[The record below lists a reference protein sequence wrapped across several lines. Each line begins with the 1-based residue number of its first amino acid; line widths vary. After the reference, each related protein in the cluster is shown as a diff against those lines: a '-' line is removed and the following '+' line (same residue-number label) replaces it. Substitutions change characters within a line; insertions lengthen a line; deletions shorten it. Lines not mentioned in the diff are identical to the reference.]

1 MASDCVVISPSGPIN
16 GASLSAA
23 LDCNGVSLS
32 NATLI
37 TGAPPN
43 TAGKYFGTV
52 IVLGLLNP
60 PIAVKDVQAACTH
73 LKTGGQLVVFLPE
86 SQDSGRRLA
95 VMSGC
100 TSASTTAVDVAGTS
114 CVMTTARKPDV
125 SMGAKSSISQAQTT
139 TTWKIA
145 VDEDDED
152 LMDDDELLTEEDRK
166 PAEPP
171 KNDCSTSKKAC
182 ANCSCGRAEAEA
194 AGVKMQLTQDMI
206 ENPQSACGSC
216 GLGDAFRCATC
227 PYRGL
232 PSFQPGKKIELPS
245 NFLLADV

>member
-1 MASDCVVISPSGPIN
+1 MT

-23 LDCNGVSLS
+23 LDCSGISLS
-32 NATLI
+32 NTTLI
-37 TGAPPN
+37 TGAPPS
-43 TAGKYFGTV
+43 TAGSLYATV
-52 IVLGLLNP
+52 IILGLLNP

-73 LKTGGQLVVFLPE
+73 LKTGGQLVLLVPT

-100 TSASTTAVDVAGTS
+100 TSAATTTVDVAGTS
-114 CVMTTARKPDV
+114 CSMTTARKPDV
-125 SMGAKSSISQAQTT
+125 SVGAKSSLPQAQTA
-139 TTWKIA
+139 TWKIA
-145 VDEDDED
+145 VDEEDED

-194 AGVKMQLTQDMI
+194 AGVKMQLSQDMI
-206 ENPQSACGSC
+206 DNPQSACGSC

-232 PSFQPGKKIELPS
+232 PPFQPGKKIELPS
-245 NFLLADV
+245 NFLLADA